1 MSIKNQN
8 RKEFLKTASSATLIS
23 ILGLSFTNCSDSS
36 TGSEEEEPLNG
47 LELDGFVVTVDLSH
61 PNFESL
67 NSEGGTAISTI
78 GGFLAVNIDGT
89 TIRAFTNFCTH
100 NRCNDQWSTS
110 GTDFICNCH
119 GSRFNNKGVPTQ
131 GPAQADLTEFSVSRD
146 GSSLIINKN
155 P

>member
-67 NSEGGTAISTI
+67 NSEGELQ
-78 GGFLAVNIDGT
+78 FQQLAV
-89 TIRAFTNFCTH
+89 FL
-100 NRCNDQWSTS
+100 
-110 GTDFICNCH
+110 
-119 GSRFNNKGVPTQ
+119 P
-131 GPAQADLTEFSVSRD
+131 
-146 GSSLIINKN
+146 
-155 P
+155 